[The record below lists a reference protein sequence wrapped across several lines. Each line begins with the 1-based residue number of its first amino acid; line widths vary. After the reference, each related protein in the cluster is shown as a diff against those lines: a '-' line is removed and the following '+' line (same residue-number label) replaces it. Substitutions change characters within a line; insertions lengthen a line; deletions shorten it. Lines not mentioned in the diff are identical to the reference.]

1 MKKINIRCP
10 IGKFGSLPYLSTLMK
25 QLLEQLRPS
34 IEVTISNEY
43 KPNYLNIL
51 IDEGVSSVIYKRKAD
66 IWWTDT
72 PAMIPNSYH
81 KIDEILL
88 KEQLFKKHYTVA
100 KFNIQHYKELGIP
113 VEETIIPRPINP
125 ILFNYKTNYNNTT
138 FDIITIG
145 KYCMCDRKN
154 LRLQREVFLKL
165 NFRYCVVSNVWIPN
179 RPNLVQYDFGSIT
192 DEQKAQLLSKSK
204 FLLWTSS
211 IEGFGLPPLEAM
223 AVGTIPI
230 YSDVPAHNE
239 FTIGIPIKPIDKVT
253 SFCYGVKIVKYV
265 IDVKDVEEAVKY
277 ALGMKREEYED
288 LQYKCMQ
295 RATEVYND
303 FINKLDLL
311 LNV

>member
-1 MKKINIRCP
+1 MKVNIRCP
-10 IGKFGSLPYLSTLMK
+10 IGKFGSLPYLAYLMK

-311 LNV
+311 LNVW